1 MMDVCVILICEKKKK
16 KVVGKLNWVNDAR
29 QVFEYV
35 CWCWCE
41 RERENEWEREI
52 SKVEVVFDEWS
63 CYCEGMNEWWWL
75 VDADDDEI
83 DKLD

>member
-1 MMDVCVILICEKKKK
+1 MRAKFLSMFVGVDV
-16 KVVGKLNWVNDAR
+16 
-29 QVFEYV
+29 
-35 CWCWCE
+35 